1 MGGREGG
8 DGEGLFGE
16 NKAALNLKKTAH
28 YISSHNLH
36 TSWPIQLW
44 FPSLR
49 AFSLQKI
56 LQTFKSNLKVRNP
69 NLSQFTIR

>member
-8 DGEGLFGE
+8 EGRFGE

-28 YISSHNLH
+28 YISSSHNLH
-36 TSWPIQLW
+36 TSSPLQLW

-56 LQTFKSNLKVRNP
+56 L
-69 NLSQFTIR
+69 

>member
-8 DGEGLFGE
+8 EGRFGE

-28 YISSHNLH
+28 YISHNLH
-36 TSWPIQLW
+36 TSSPLRLW
-44 FPSLR
+44 FPSLK

-56 LQTFKSNLKVRNP
+56 L
-69 NLSQFTIR
+69 